1 MTPHVAP
8 LVTSLLAA
16 ALLALSSPAQA
27 LQIVDAGEGETAL
40 AKISRKEVTRIAF
53 EHGRVRKVTG
63 NAGEFL
69 LEKDEERGA
78 VFIRPASAESSKPI
92 NVFLSSERGTVGL
105 LLQPVDIPGDTLVIR
120 QPRGASSLAPA
131 AERSERHVRRI
142 KNLVLAMASDGI
154 PEDMEV
160 REHKREL
167 GLWPGVRLTLQR
179 AWVGPDIVGEK
190 YLLANFSSGTLQ
202 LAEPQLYKPGVMAVC
217 LEASELE
224 AGEATNLFVI
234 RERQPHD

>member
-1 MTPHVAP
+1 MPSV
-8 LVTSLLAA
+8 L
-16 ALLALSSPAQA
+16 
-27 LQIVDAGEGETAL
+27 
-40 AKISRKEVTRIAF
+40 
-53 EHGRVRKVTG
+53 
-63 NAGEFL
+63 FL
-69 LEKDEERGA
+69 E
-78 VFIRPASAESSKPI
+78 
-92 NVFLSSERGTVGL
+92 SSERGTVGL

-120 QPRGASSLAPA
+120 QPRGASSTPPA

-202 LAEPQLYKPGVMAVC
+202 LTEPQLYKPGVMAVC
-217 LEASELE
+217 LEASDLD